1 MTEKFNQGYALL
13 IGVGDSAYKPFSLPV
28 TVKDT
33 KAIYAALLDPELCAY
48 PDDKE
53 HIRVLNNEKATRDQI
68 LEGLKWLKEKA
79 EIEPKATIFVYYS
92 GHGWFNKDDNGFY
105 LIQHDVKPHQLAD
118 TALSGKVF
126 TEALQAIKV
135 DRLLVVI
142 DSCHAAGMATSKDPE
157 EADAELLGDFKD
169 FQRVAPSKGLIDALK
184 QGKGRVVF
192 TSSEGEQKSWI
203 KKDNSL
209 SIYTFHFL
217 EALRGAAN
225 KPGDREVTVSNLM
238 NHLGKT
244 VPQTARDLYCAEQTP
259 HFDFDTADFAIAKLR
274 GGKGLPDGGWDEVK
288 SEAQEKIRKIV
299 KVVIKN
305 IPGDNNNIV
314 GQIDGQQQDFH
325 FGDINQY
332 VWKGEAPSN
341 LVRTN
346 QFAQL
351 SDTEEKLRE
360 LMNEKIEEGLKEL
373 PKNVNKLINLN
384 KKWQQE
390 EVQHPDALNLSMYRG
405 EIPDDCSI
413 LEIFKEAKTLLIL
426 GEPGAGKTTTMLG
439 LAQALLK
446 EKNSPIPVLLKL
458 SSWKQEQKTMINWLA
473 EAVSEEY
480 RCAIDKEEV
489 KDLLIKKKFLFMLDG
504 LDDLPE
510 NQRINCLKAINQLL
524 KPGEYFT
531 ENHNKTS
538 RLKPGECFP
547 GIHEKPSPWSPG
559 CLVICSRLQEYK
571 NLKIKLQLN
580 RAICLQPLS
589 DAQIQQYLLNQQRFN
604 EFCEALNNQDREEL
618 QELLKRPL
626 FFRIVCDILCDPQIS
641 IDAWNRL
648 KNELNSLEH
657 LLGYYI
663 AGCLQK
669 PNNKFSEEEN
679 ILFLTWLAKKLQNH
693 CQSEFSLE
701 SMQPSWLEPGTQKCY
716 GLLVSLSII
725 LIFLLLPVGHIYT
738 YRNFNFLNFFGYGIF
753 MIGSLLIAVA
763 AGLQKEINI
772 VESNIIN
779 AIFCY
784 YLNLRQFRRTK
795 LKLTI
800 LFYLSIVLAI
810 SNSLTFFF

>member
-1 MTEKFNQGYALL
+1 
-13 IGVGDSAYKPFSLPV
+13 SLPV

-33 KAIYAALLDPELCAY
+33 QAIYAALIDPELCAY
-48 PDDKE
+48 PDDNE
-53 HIRVLNNEKATRDQI
+53 HILVLNNEKATRDGI
-68 LEGLKWLKEKA
+68 LEGLRWLKEKA

-105 LIQHDVKPHQLAD
+105 LIQHDVKTHKLAD

-217 EALRGAAN
+217 EALQGAAN
-225 KPGDREVTVSNLM
+225 KPGDREVKVSNLM
-238 NHLGKT
+238 DHLGKT
-244 VPQTARDLYCAEQTP
+244 VPQTAWDLYSAEQTP

-274 GGKGLPDGGWDEVK
+274 GGKGLPDRGWDEVK
-288 SEAQEKIRKIV
+288 SEAQEKIRKKIV

-305 IPGDNNNIV
+305 IQGDNNNNNNI
-314 GQIDGQQQDFH
+314 GQIDGQEPH
-325 FGDINQY
+325 IHLGDINQY
-332 VWKGEAPSN
+332 VWKGEVSSD

-351 SDTEEKLRE
+351 SETEKQLRE
-360 LMNEKIEEGLKEL
+360 LMKEKIDEGLKEL

-390 EVQHPDALNLSMYRG
+390 EVQHPDGLNLSMYRG
-405 EIPDDCSI
+405 KIPDHCSI

-458 SSWKQEQKTMINWLA
+458 SSWKQEQKTMIDWLA

-480 RCAIDKEEV
+480 PCAIDKEEV

-531 ENHNKTS
+531 ENHKKTS
-538 RLKPGECFP
+538 RLKPSECFP
-547 GIHEKPSPWSPG
+547 GTHEKPSPWSPG

-571 NLKIKLQLN
+571 NLKFKLQLN

-589 DAQIQQYLLNQQRFN
+589 
-604 EFCEALNNQDREEL
+604 
-618 QELLKRPL
+618 
-626 FFRIVCDILCDPQIS
+626 
-641 IDAWNRL
+641 
-648 KNELNSLEH
+648 
-657 LLGYYI
+657 
-663 AGCLQK
+663 
-669 PNNKFSEEEN
+669 
-679 ILFLTWLAKKLQNH
+679 
-693 CQSEFSLE
+693 
-701 SMQPSWLEPGTQKCY
+701 
-716 GLLVSLSII
+716 
-725 LIFLLLPVGHIYT
+725 
-738 YRNFNFLNFFGYGIF
+738 
-753 MIGSLLIAVA
+753 
-763 AGLQKEINI
+763 
-772 VESNIIN
+772 
-779 AIFCY
+779 
-784 YLNLRQFRRTK
+784 
-795 LKLTI
+795 
-800 LFYLSIVLAI
+800 
-810 SNSLTFFF
+810 